1 MTLKR
6 AMSWV
11 LWMSLVLCCCGCG
24 KSEIPATAELNGRGT
39 FEAQTEWGTYTGSFE
54 VDGPGFTVQICCG
67 PAQTLTFICN
77 GPGYI
82 VRSGNRELTGTPA
95 DFPEGSLWRMLPEM
109 LRAQWT
115 DPAGWIADGTALYRN
130 FPGGCRMAWS
140 DEKNAVLY
148 FPDEKGQATLHYTEK
163 G

>member
-1 MTLKR
+1 M
-6 AMSWV
+6 M
-11 LWMSLVLCCCGCG
+11 LVLCCCSCG
-24 KSEIPATAELNGRGT
+24 KAETPASAELNGRGT

-54 VDGPGFTVQICCG
+54 VDGPGFTVQIG
-67 PAQTLTFICN
+67 EDSAPLLTLICN

-82 VRSGNRELTGTPA
+82 VRNGTHELICTPEE
-95 DFPEGSLWRMLPEM
+95 FPDGSLWTILPEM

-115 DPAGWIADGTALYRN
+115 DPTGWITHGTQLYRD
-130 FPGGCRMAWS
+130 FPGGCRMMWS

>member
-1 MTLKR
+1 
-6 AMSWV
+6 
-11 LWMSLVLCCCGCG
+11 MSLVLFCCGCG
-24 KSEIPATAELNGRGT
+24 KSETPATAELNGRGT
-39 FEAQTEWGTYTGSFE
+39 FEAQTDWGTYTGRFE
-54 VDGPGFTVQICCG
+54 ADGPGFTVQIG
-67 PAQTLTFICN
+67 EDTAQTLTFICN

-82 VRSGNRELTGTPA
+82 VRSGSDELTCAPE
-95 DFPEGSLWRMLPEM
+95 DFPEGSLWRILPEM

-115 DPAGWIADGTALYRN
+115 DPTGWMRNGTQLYRD
-130 FPGGCRMAWS
+130 FPGGCRMEWS